1 MPKFGLLGTVMYDEI
16 RSLDGQRFESFG
28 GILYNVLA
36 LAAVADSGDR
46 LVPFSWISEEHLAR
60 IGREYLD
67 ALPAVDRQGLRTHAA
82 GTDTNSLVYVTA
94 SSRREVMNV
103 VAPEIHLPDVLRAA
117 PFDALL
123 INFISGHEFASVESF
138 AKLREATRGPIYLD
152 MHNLGKLRKDGVPVK
167 GHRFSDWPAWFACV
181 DIVQGNEWEA
191 ERMFDIHPTTEEEF
205 REVTRRMLAVE
216 GPKIALLT
224 LGGEGCAVGW
234 RAAEGG
240 LRFARIPAM
249 PNVQIVD
256 TTGCGDSFSA
266 AFLTE
271 YLRTQDP
278 LKSAVFAATLSG
290 MKCQRK
296 GLDGLRNLSGARALM
311 ASAYGEL
318 LARIEGGWRGGEL

>member
-1 MPKFGLLGTVMYDEI
+1 MYDEI
-16 RSLDGQRFESFG
+16 RTLDGQRFESFG

-36 LAAVADSGDR
+36 LAAVADPSDR
-46 LVPFSWISEEHLAR
+46 LVPFSWISEEHLER

-67 ALPAVDRQGLRTHAA
+67 ALPSVDRQGLRPHAG

-94 SSRREVMNV
+94 SSRREIMQV
-103 VAPEIHLPDVLRAA
+103 VAPEIHLRDVEQAA

-123 INFISGHEFASVESF
+123 VNFISGHEFASVEAF
-138 AKLREATRGPIYLD
+138 AKLRSTTVGPIYLD

-167 GHRFSDWPAWFACV
+167 GHRFMEWPEWFGCV

-191 ERMFDIHPTTEEEF
+191 ERMFDIHPTTEEDF
-205 REVTRRMLAVE
+205 REVTRRMLAVA

-234 RAAEGG
+234 RTANG

-249 PNVQIVD
+249 PDVQIVD

-266 AFLTE
+266 AFITE
-271 YLRTQDP
+271 YLRTGDP
-278 LKSAVFAATLSG
+278 LRSAVFAATLSG
-290 MKCQRK
+290 MKCQSK
-296 GLDGLRNLSGARALM
+296 GLDGLRNLGGARAVM
-311 ASAYGEL
+311 DKAYGGLLAKIDGGWQGAEL
-318 LARIEGGWRGGEL
+318 LT